1 MNLPL
6 NVSESTRKRNPGLFG
21 PLRAVEAHQP
31 KPASAPALERGE
43 SKRARGQGGVRC
55 RVTLVACVRRPLD
68 DDNLTGACK
77 PLRDAIATR
86 LGIDDGDGRIAWDCQ
101 QVATKGGEGVIVRV
115 EMVK

>member
-1 MNLPL
+1 MNLPIH
-6 NVSESTRKRNPGLFG
+6 VSESTRKRNPGLFG
-21 PLRAVEAHQP
+21 PVDPVEAHQP
-31 KPASAPALERGE
+31 KPASPAALERGE

-55 RVTLVACVRRPLD
+55 RVTLVACVRRALD

-86 LGIDDGDGRIAWDCQ
+86 LGLDDGDRRLEWSCQ
-101 QVATKGGEGVIVRV
+101 QIATRGQEGVIVRM